1 MLKNLVVERD
11 TVSVTLRAG
20 DYLVSSRQPQRRYL
34 AEALEPTAPD
44 GLLVWGFFNSILQQ
58 KEGYS
63 DYVFEDTAAEWLK
76 ANPLVRAQL
85 EAKKKAD
92 PAFASNGGAQL
103 RWVFEQSPYFETRY
117 QRVPVFKVIP
127 SK

>member
-1 MLKNLVVERD
+1 
-11 TVSVTLRAG
+11 
-20 DYLVSSRQPQRRYL
+20 L
-34 AEALEPTAPD
+34 AEALEATAPD

-76 ANPLVRAQL
+76 ANPSIRADL
-85 EAKKKAD
+85 EARKKSD
-92 PAFASNGGAQL
+92 PVFAANGGAQL